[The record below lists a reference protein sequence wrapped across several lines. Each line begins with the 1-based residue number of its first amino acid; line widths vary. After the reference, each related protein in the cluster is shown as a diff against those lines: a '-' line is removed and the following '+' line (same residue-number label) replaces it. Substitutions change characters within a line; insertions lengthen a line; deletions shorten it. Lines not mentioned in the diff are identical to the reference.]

1 MNRRAGF
8 LLLYNNDLAVRHLA
22 DPAVHL
28 GGTVQS
34 EELQGGGPST
44 WKRHKAAWVFGGTV
58 ISVTASTVP

>member
-1 MNRRAGF
+1 MNGRASF
-8 LLLYNNDLAVRHLA
+8 LLLFNKDLAVGYLA

-28 GGTVQS
+28 SGTVQS